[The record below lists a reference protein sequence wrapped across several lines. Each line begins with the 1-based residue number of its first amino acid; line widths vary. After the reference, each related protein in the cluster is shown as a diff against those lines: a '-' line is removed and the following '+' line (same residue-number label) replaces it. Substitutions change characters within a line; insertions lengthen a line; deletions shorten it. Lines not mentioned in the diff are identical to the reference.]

1 MDKNQNSDAH
11 LACAQKLNELQ
22 GLLQNGI
29 VVTNSVA
36 VQKSVQKKDSSECK
50 TWWTSWCKAPDGQK
64 FLALFDGRGKVKLIP
79 EADKGKYII
88 KTVK

>member
-29 VVTNSVA
+29 VATNSVA

-64 FLALFDGRGKVKLIP
+64 PSGRKKHGTTRNYRQASASHYTL
-79 EADKGKYII
+79 
-88 KTVK
+88 TR